1 MSLDTLADEITKQ
14 ARAEAEAI
22 IHNAK
27 AEAKRIEDEAK
38 SEADLTSLNA
48 SSKAEKESQQ
58 ISVEVVASARQAN
71 QKRALIARREEL
83 EATWHTAKE
92 EVGSTNMEGRKKI
105 LDSLVKEASGMKK
118 DMIMRPVK
126 IDRGTLSKSEFKL
139 GEDIDGLGQI
149 QSSRI
154 ADAQIEFT
162 GRGALSTATKRG
174 WLSSLLAIIWPF

>member
-38 SEADLTSLNA
+38 SEADLASLNA
-48 SSKAEKESQQ
+48 SSRAEKESQQ

-71 QKRALIARREEL
+71 QKRALIAKKEEL

-92 EVGSTNMEGRKKI
+92 EVGSSNMEGRKKI

-139 GEDIDGLGQI
+139 GEDIDGLGGFVLESKDGSTMLDYRFDLMLEQAWKRSLGEI
-149 QSSRI
+149 NRI
-154 ADAQIEFT
+154 LFNE
-162 GRGALSTATKRG
+162 
-174 WLSSLLAIIWPF
+174 